1 MNTNSKTYVAAFAGL
16 ALIGLAA
23 CATPAAYGPKTDGS
37 VTGYTDQQLASNRY
51 RVTFS
56 GNSVTPR
63 ATVEDYLLYRAAQVT
78 LDSGFAGFAFD
89 NRDTKAKTTYF
100 SSFDDF
106 PHWPGF
112 RGGWYW
118 HSWAFDNEVQTQ
130 ATTRYEAYAEI
141 VMLNADQ
148 LHADPHALD
157 AKDVIAHL
165 GPRVVPQ
172 TPK

>member
-1 MNTNSKTYVAAFAGL
+1 MIVTSKAYLAAFTVF
-16 ALIGLAA
+16 ALLGLAA
-23 CATPAAYGPKTDGS
+23 CATPATYGPKTGS
-37 VTGYTDQQLASNRY
+37 SLTGYTDEQLAQNRY

-89 NRDTKAKTTYF
+89 ARDTKAKTTYF
-100 SSFDDF
+100 STFDSF
-106 PHWPGF
+106 PGWPRI

-118 HSWAFDNEVQTQ
+118 HNWPFDEEVESQPI
-130 ATTRYEAYAEI
+130 TRYEAYAEI
-141 VMLNADQ
+141 VMLSAEQ